1 MRPRIV
7 FILTIA
13 LSLYNS
19 AFGFAQSVKDSKGP
33 PPPNDTRTVQLP
45 IDDNI
50 TILLIIGTCTCV
62 SLSPSLKFCYCLNMC
77 KVSADII

>member
-50 TILLIIGTCTCV
+50 TILLIIGTLLGIYFLIKKYR
-62 SLSPSLKFCYCLNMC
+62 SN
-77 KVSADII
+77 DIPA

>member
-7 FILTIA
+7 FILTVA

-19 AFGFAQSVKDSKGP
+19 AVSFAQSVPDSKGP
-33 PPPNDTRTVQLP
+33 PPPNDTRTPGFP

-50 TILLIIGTCTCV
+50 YILLAFGLLLGIYFIV
-62 SLSPSLKFCYCLNMC
+62 KKYRSN
-77 KVSADII
+77 DIPA

>member
-19 AFGFAQSVKDSKGP
+19 AFGFAQSVKDSKEP
-33 PPPNDTRTVQLP
+33 PPPNDTRTPGFP

-50 TILLIIGTCTCV
+50 YILLAFGLVLGVYFFIKKYR
-62 SLSPSLKFCYCLNMC
+62 SN
-77 KVSADII
+77 DIPA